1 MDAQG
6 FFKFRLRNAPFHAKV
21 LIGGFLCALS
31 LAYLYALANVAL
43 VVGWTPRDIAVHYYG
58 ASEVIRTETAA
69 VGSGT
74 GTGTAT
80 ASGEQS
86 LDLDQMEQTTPAPEL
101 GARPSFKNLVAEG
114 HFHLFGMT
122 SFFFALTLL
131 GLFVEVSDS
140 TKAFLLGTPYAAII
154 LDNLSFM
161 ATRFL
166 GPKMAYL
173 TAISGG
179 FMGLSF
185 TALWILIGLEIFK
198 KQETK

>member
-1 MDAQG
+1 MTKDNGAHG
-6 FFKFRLRNAPFHAKV
+6 FFDFRLRNAPVHAKV
-21 LIGGFLCALS
+21 LIVGFLCALS

-58 ASEVIRTETAA
+58 SAEVIRTETAA
-69 VGSGT
+69 VET
-74 GTGTAT
+74 T
-80 ASGEQS
+80 SGEQS
-86 LDLDQMEQTTPAPEL
+86 FDLDTIEKVTPAAEF

-131 GLFVEVSDS
+131 GLFVEVRDS
-140 TKAFLLGTPYAAII
+140 YKIILLGTPYAAIV

-173 TAISGG
+173 TAVSGG

-185 TALWILIGLEIFK
+185 AALWFLIGFEVFK
-198 KQETK
+198 SQETK